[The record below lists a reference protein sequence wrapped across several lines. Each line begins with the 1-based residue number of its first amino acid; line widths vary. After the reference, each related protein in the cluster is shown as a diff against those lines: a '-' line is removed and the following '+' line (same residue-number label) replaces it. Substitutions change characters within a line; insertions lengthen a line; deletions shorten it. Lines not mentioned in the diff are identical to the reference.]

1 MKRPRKGPDCFRA
14 LRVSDALIYG
24 GFGCALLGCGVGYW
38 DGPRMLAGV
47 LVVAGVAAL
56 VGGWALGLRF
66 VVCPHCGEPLY
77 DFPRLPSQIPSYCPH
92 CGKKL

>member
-24 GFGCALLGCGVGYW
+24 LGCGVGYW

-66 VVCPHCGEPLY
+66 VVCPHCGRPLY
-77 DFPRLPSQIPSYCPH
+77 DFPRMPSQIPSYCPH

>member
-24 GFGCALLGCGVGYW
+24 GFGCALLGCGVRLLGQAP
-38 DGPRMLAGV
+38 DAGGD
-47 LVVAGVAAL
+47 AGGGGVAAL

-66 VVCPHCGEPLY
+66 VVCPHCGRPLY
-77 DFPRLPSQIPSYCPH
+77 DFPRMPSQIPSYCPH

>member
-1 MKRPRKGPDCFRA
+1 MKRPWKRPDCFRA
-14 LRVSDALIYG
+14 LRMSNTLIYG
-24 GFGCALLGCGVGYW
+24 GFACTLLGCGVGYW

-47 LVVAGVAAL
+47 LAVAGFAAL
-56 VGGWALGLRF
+56 LGGWALGLRF
-66 VVCPHCGEPLY
+66 VVCPHCGRPLY

>member
-1 MKRPRKGPDCFRA
+1 M
-14 LRVSDALIYG
+14 SNTLIYG
-24 GFGCALLGCGVGYW
+24 GFALLSCGIGYW

-47 LVVAGVAAL
+47 LAVAGVAAL

-77 DFPRLPSQIPSYCPH
+77 DFPRLPSQIPGCCPH